1 MAMHLTTEMKL
12 RKTARAQITE
22 IQKEIEC
29 RIWYFRVRVLGS
41 GCQGWSWCSF
51 SISYVNLNKFLDFSI
66 P

>member
-41 GCQGWSWCSF
+41 GCQGWS
-51 SISYVNLNKFLDFSI
+51 
-66 P
+66 